1 MSLRRRC
8 GCHTLL
14 LWGFVLAAAPGSAA
28 SAPGLAAP
36 SPALAAPSPA
46 LAAPELS
53 PQAPLIQAETA
64 RPAPRQ
70 TAHPAGVGCAAARE
84 IRPAGPT
91 ILQPQPQPALL
102 DPSPSPGLLPGYA
115 DALSPTPLG
124 WPRLDRWCVWI
135 EPPSAAADPWQRRWW
150 LAVSAALDSWSALL
164 AVQRVDDPAAAQLR
178 VWRRTPPLG
187 RTAAGRP
194 RASHGRAHLALV
206 AAQRGPAGWRL
217 EPSVEVL
224 IGPGQRAE
232 ALQATALHELGHAF
246 GLWGHSPDP
255 ADALA
260 AVPGAVPV
268 LQPSARDRAT
278 LRWLQAQP
286 SPFGGPVAEPAAA
299 AAAAPAAAR

>member
-8 GCHTLL
+8 ACRTLL
-14 LWGFVLAAAPGSAA
+14 LWGFVLAAAHGSAPP
-28 SAPGLAAP
+28 APGLAPPA
-36 SPALAAPSPA
+36 PALAAPA
-46 LAAPELS
+46 LA
-53 PQAPLIQAETA
+53 PQAPLIRAEPA
-64 RPAPRQ
+64 RTPPLQ
-70 TAHPAGVGCAAARE
+70 TAHPAGAGCAAARE
-84 IRPAGPT
+84 FRPGGAATLLPPGP
-91 ILQPQPQPALL
+91 AAV
-102 DPSPSPGLLPGYA
+102 PSPGQLPGYA

-164 AVQRVDDPAAAQLR
+164 AVQRVDDPAAAQVR

-206 AAQRGPAGWRL
+206 AVQRGAAGWRL

-299 AAAAPAAAR
+299 AAGAPPPTAAR